1 MAQSMHCPV
10 CSHSQRH
17 KVSLMIRDL
26 VLYPDKRLET
36 PCPPV
41 EEFDNADLQQLV
53 ADLFESMY
61 FHGGAGLA
69 APQIGILK
77 QAAVIDY
84 SAGKDPDQKIVLINP
99 IITDMQGTQCGEEGC
114 LSFPGFTETVVRSMS
129 VIIEAKDLAGKAVHL
144 SSDGLLARALQ
155 HEIDHLNGIV
165 FIRRMSSLKR
175 ELIRRKI
182 RGLLHA
188 GKWGSSQKLA

>member
-1 MAQSMHCPV
+1 
-10 CSHSQRH
+10 
-17 KVSLMIRDL
+17 MIRDL
-26 VLYPDKRLET
+26 VFYPDKRLET
-36 PCPPV
+36 SCPPV
-41 EEFDNADLQQLV
+41 EEFDNGDLKQLV

-61 FHGGAGLA
+61 FHGGVGLA
-69 APQIGILK
+69 APQIGVLK
-77 QAAVIDY
+77 QAAVIDQ
-84 SAGKDPDQKIVLINP
+84 SAGKDPNQKIVLINP

-129 VIIEAKDLAGKAVHL
+129 VIIDAKDLAGEAIHL
-144 SSDGLLARALQ
+144 QSDGLLARALQ

-182 RGLLHA
+182 RRMLHA
-188 GKWGSSQKLA
+188 GKWG